1 MKVMRTT
8 VATVV
13 AATLSMSAFSVFAEA
28 SLTGAGA
35 TFPAPVYA
43 KWADTYQKETG
54 NKVNYQGIGSSGGVK
69 QIIANT
75 VDFGA
80 SDAPLSDEKLAQE
93 GLFQFPTVIGGVVLA
108 VNIPG
113 LKSGELVLDGKTLG
127 DIYLGKIKKWDDEAI
142 AKLNPGLKL
151 PSQNIAVVRRA
162 DGSGTSFVFTSY
174 LAKVNEEWKNNV
186 GTGSTVKWPIGLGGK
201 GNDGIAAFVQRLPG
215 AIGYVEYA
223 YAKQN
228 NLAYTK
234 LISADGKPVS
244 PTEENFANAAKGAD
258 WSKTF
263 AQDLTNQ
270 KGEDA
275 WPITSTTFILIHK
288 DQKKPEQ
295 GTEVLKFFDWAY
307 KTGAKQANDLDYASL
322 PDSVVEQV
330 RAAWKTNIKVRAVV
344 RPAYIWD
351 QYNQTGVEL
360 GYFTQQNKDA
370 NSNKFNESGYKTTL
384 FHTFKVNTSM
394 LTSRPEIRFYA
405 TYIKALENELDGFT
419 FEDNKDD
426 QFAVGAQAEIWW

>member
-1 MKVMRTT
+1 MKLMRTT
-8 VATVV
+8 VASIV
-13 AATLSMSAFSVFAEA
+13 AATLSMTTVSAFAAA

-43 KWADTYQKETG
+43 KWADSYQKETG

-80 SDAPLSDEKLAQE
+80 SDAPLADDKLAAE

-113 LKSGELVLDGKTLG
+113 IKSGELTLDGKTLG
-127 DIYLGKIKKWDDEAI
+127 DIYLGNVKKWNDPAI
-142 AKLNPGLKL
+142 VKLNPGVKL
-151 PSQNIAVVRRA
+151 PDQNIAVVRRA

-174 LAKVNEEWKNNV
+174 LAKVNADWKEKV
-186 GTGSTVKWPIGLGGK
+186 GAGSTVNWPTGLGGK

-244 PTEENFANAAKGAD
+244 PTEHSFSSAAKGVD

-270 KGEDA
+270 KGDDV
-275 WPITSTTFILIHK
+275 WPITSTTFILMHK
-288 DQKKPEQ
+288 EQKNPAS
-295 GTEVLKFFDWAY
+295 GTEVLKFFDWTY
-307 KTGAKQANDLDYASL
+307 KNGAKQANALDYATL
-322 PDSVVEQV
+322 PDEVVEQV
-330 RAAWKTNIKVRAVV
+330 RAAWKTQIK
-344 RPAYIWD
+344 D
-351 QYNQTGVEL
+351 
-360 GYFTQQNKDA
+360 
-370 NSNKFNESGYKTTL
+370 SSGKPL
-384 FHTFKVNTSM
+384 F
-394 LTSRPEIRFYA
+394 
-405 TYIKALENELDGFT
+405 
-419 FEDNKDD
+419 
-426 QFAVGAQAEIWW
+426 

>member
-1 MKVMRTT
+1 MKLMRTT
-8 VATVV
+8 VASIV
-13 AATLSMSAFSVFAEA
+13 AATISLVSVSAFAAA

-43 KWADTYQKETG
+43 KWADSYQKETG

-80 SDAPLSDEKLAQE
+80 SDAPLSDDKLAAD

-113 LKSGELVLDGKTLG
+113 IKSGELTLDGQTLG
-127 DIYLGKIKKWDDEAI
+127 DIYLGNIKKWNDPAI
-142 AKLNPGLKL
+142 VKLNPGVKL
-151 PSQNIAVVRRA
+151 PDQNIAVVRRA

-174 LAKVNEEWKNNV
+174 LSKANAQWKEKV
-186 GTGSTVKWPIGLGGK
+186 GTGSTVKWPTGLGGK

-215 AIGYVEYA
+215 SIGYVEYA

-234 LISADGKPVS
+234 LVSADGQPVS
-244 PTEENFANAAKGAD
+244 PTEESFRSAAKGAD

-270 KGEDA
+270 KGDNA
-275 WPITSTTFILIHK
+275 WPITSTTFILMHK
-288 DQKKPEQ
+288 EQKKPEQ

-307 KTGAKQANDLDYASL
+307 HQGAKQAVELDYATL
-322 PDSVVEQV
+322 PDEVVEQV
-330 RAAWKTNIKVRAVV
+330 RAAWKANIKDSAGN
-344 RPAYIWD
+344 A
-351 QYNQTGVEL
+351 
-360 GYFTQQNKDA
+360 
-370 NSNKFNESGYKTTL
+370 L
-384 FHTFKVNTSM
+384 F
-394 LTSRPEIRFYA
+394 
-405 TYIKALENELDGFT
+405 
-419 FEDNKDD
+419 
-426 QFAVGAQAEIWW
+426 